1 MHMDQI
7 TIDNIAVNIVRK
19 KIKHM
24 NLSVRSPHGHVRVVA
39 PLKMSEANIHYFITK
54 NLNWIKQKIKKYQ
67 KVELLTP
74 PRYESGEYHYYLGQR
89 YCLKVIPTT
98 SESKIQLA
106 ENNILDFY
114 AHEQST
120 LISRQVVM
128 AQWYRTQL
136 KQEIIPLLAKW
147 QSIIGVSITEC
158 RIRYMK
164 TRWGVCNIASRQIVL
179 SSELIKKPLY
189 CLEYIIVHELVHL
202 LEASH
207 NHRFKAYMDK
217 FMPEWRRYKK
227 ELDERY

>member
-1 MHMDQI
+1 MNQI
-7 TIDNIAVNIVRK
+7 IIDNIAVNIVRK

-24 NLSVRSPHGHVRVVA
+24 NLSVRSPHGHVRVAA
-39 PLKMSEANIHYFITK
+39 PLKMSEASIHYFITT
-54 NLNWIKQKIKKYQ
+54 NLNWIKQKIKKYK
-67 KVELLTP
+67 KVDLLNP
-74 PRYESGEYHYYLGQR
+74 PQYESGEYHHYLGQC
-89 YCLKVIPTT
+89 YCLNVISTT
-98 SESKIQLA
+98 GESRIQLRDDGII
-106 ENNILDFY
+106 NFY
-114 AHEQST
+114 AHEQSS

-128 AQWYRTQL
+128 TQWYRTQL

-147 QSIIGVSITEC
+147 QRIIGVSITDF

-164 TRWGVCNIASRQIVL
+164 SRWGVCNIETRQIVL

-217 FMPEWRRYKK
+217 YMPEWRQYKK
-227 ELDERY
+227 ELDERC